1 MFACHHTPQ
10 CFLSGAQQQR
20 VLCHQSLVPAVC
32 KYGRPNTNVT
42 YHITAW
48 FSTTLLHSVTCSS
61 MVISPSCAAHVQL
74 DEQLH
79 HHMVDVLDEAASRQL
94 FRQKAGLG
102 GDPEAA
108 LQEVEAAILTACGG
122 LPLALRLMGG
132 QLYKK
137 HDEASWQ
144 VMALHHRMLC
154 MRSERAVQPT
164 R

>member
-1 MFACHHTPQ
+1 M
-10 CFLSGAQQQR
+10 
-20 VLCHQSLVPAVC
+20 
-32 KYGRPNTNVT
+32 
-42 YHITAW
+42 I
-48 FSTTLLHSVTCSS
+48 
-61 MVISPSCAAHVQL
+61 ISPSCAAHVQL

-102 GDPEAA
+102 GDLEAT
-108 LQEVEAAILTACGG
+108 LQDVEAAILTACGG

-137 HDEASWQ
+137 NDEASWQ
-144 VMALHHRMLC
+144 VMALHHRMSC
-154 MRSERAVQPT
+154 MRSEHAVQPT